1 MKRGWGSRPCGD
13 AHLLHID
20 ATRAVD
26 VVALERGVKR
36 GKIVAC
42 VALQR
47 PDKELVD
54 RHMAVIVQIGRVKP
68 LADLVLVVAI
78 AHGPR
83 LHEQELLE
91 GQLVVAVA
99 VSLRKP

>member
-1 MKRGWGSRPCGD
+1 
-13 AHLLHID
+13 
-20 ATRAVD
+20 
-26 VVALERGVKR
+26 
-36 GKIVAC
+36 
-42 VALQR
+42 
-47 PDKELVD
+47 
-54 RHMAVIVQIGRVKP
+54 MAVIVQIGRVKP

-99 VSLRKP
+99 VSLRKPQRITVQLARQTLRFCIHRKAAELSARLQVLQDCIGKFVAF